1 MNRRQFVCAALTLP
15 LTLPLCVT
23 LGGCTTEAPYR
34 GPTVI
39 GEWIDAKPLQP
50 EETIVFNFLPNG
62 EAETTEG
69 APWAIEHWSISI
81 KHTITLSGTYLKNGV
96 RVPYKTTYNIR
107 ELTLNTMLLEQDGK
121 FLRFIRP

>member
-1 MNRRQFVCAALTLP
+1 MNRRQFVSAALTLP

-96 RVPYKTTYNIR
+96 RVHYKTTYNIR

>member
-1 MNRRQFVCAALTLP
+1 MNRRQFVSAALTLP

-39 GEWIDAKPLQP
+39 GEWIDANSLPP

>member
-1 MNRRQFVCAALTLP
+1 MASTD
-15 LTLPLCVT
+15 
-23 LGGCTTEAPYR
+23 TT
-34 GPTVI
+34 
-39 GEWIDAKPLQP
+39 K
-50 EETIVFNFLPNG
+50 
-62 EAETTEG
+62 G

>member
-1 MNRRQFVCAALTLP
+1 MNRRQFVSAALTLP
-15 LTLPLCVT
+15 LTLPLFAT
-23 LGGCTTEAPYR
+23 LGGCTTEVPYR

-39 GEWIDAKPLQP
+39 GEWIDAKPLPP

-96 RVPYKTTYNIR
+96 RLPFKTTYNMR

>member
-1 MNRRQFVCAALTLP
+1 MNRRQFVSAALTLP

-69 APWAIEHWSISI
+69 APWAIEHWSILI

>member
-1 MNRRQFVCAALTLP
+1 MNRRQFVSAALTLP